1 MRTTVFTIYRDTQRR
16 PPRTWS
22 SRQSD
27 ALSTQR
33 RGVPTPRDARSSFQA
48 QNQAV
53 HRRPRLVPL
62 APADLLP
69 LAGSL
74 HTATHQFPAA
84 DGQLSDI
91 QLRGGAGHRQGP
103 ARRRRRRVERSRRQL
118 APLLFIQFFIL
129 FIYVFSSTCAIPIR
143 INDVRPYTPS
153 DIFAFIDG
161 AWRENDKG
169 K

>member
-22 SRQSD
+22 RQSV

-48 QNQAV
+48 QNQAI

-74 HTATHQFPAA
+74 HTAAHQFPAA
-84 DGQLSDI
+84 DGKLSDI

-118 APLLFIQFFIL
+118 APLLFLPVFYL
-129 FIYVFSSTCAIPIR
+129 FIYVFPIR
-143 INDVRPYTPS
+143 INDICS
-153 DIFAFIDG
+153 NA
-161 AWRENDKG
+161 K
-169 K
+169 